1 MSDEAVTYA
10 SMLNY
15 TPVEMHGLQMKLAKN
30 GQVSALA
37 QSLFIL
43 SILPSPTWRRV
54 MLMTSVTSLL
64 LMYRRWKNV

>member
-43 SILPSPTWRRV
+43 SILPSPHGGV
-54 MLMTSVTSLL
+54 LC
-64 LMYRRWKNV
+64 